1 MPYQIIAEGTAND
14 INALGN
20 YEGSFEEG
28 SRGYLQVD
36 LRSEIVADAIGWLD
50 NALDNAGV
58 PERKVEVSGNSLL
71 IHFKKEIAPLVLI
84 AGAIAACIF
93 IAGLIIAWKLWKLTP
108 GVVIGLSTLAIIA
121 IIFAIIAAVVVIAK
135 TGRLIAGPVK
145 VGK

>member
-1 MPYQIIAEGTAND
+1 MPYQVIAEGTAND
-14 INALGN
+14 ITALGN

-36 LRSEIVADAIGWLD
+36 LKSSVAADVMSWLD
-50 NALDNAGV
+50 DALEKAGV
-58 PERKVEVSGNSLL
+58 PEKKLEVSGNSLL

-84 AGAIAACIF
+84 AGAIAACIL

-108 GVVIGLSTLAIIA
+108 GIVVGISTLAIIA